1 MHLACGA
8 IYSTDGVQTMQLAC
22 SMLLF
27 VAVCAANQQST
38 NSLLCTTEQTVALT
52 LTPHPKNKNP
62 TQQGGNYR
70 VETKYDTNK
79 YVCRNKYDSMVV
91 NKYRKIVFHTQLA
104 AKLEWHGGFVRRFTK
119 TIKMLCYN
127 NAVHL
132 LLILLGSAPTT
143 KHETICFGIFF
154 WCYRYP
160 RCFVKNANTDSY
172 VFLSK
177 KNHQRWN
184 PIRSETGGGE
194 VRKTQN
200 ASPTLVI

>member
-1 MHLACGA
+1 MAFRQCSWH
-8 IYSTDGVQTMQLAC
+8 VQCFCLWQCVLQTNSQPT
-22 SMLLF
+22 
-27 VAVCAANQQST
+27 VCFAQQSK
-38 NSLLCTTEQTVALT
+38 LLPLP
-52 LTPHPKNKNP
+52 LHPTQFLKNKNP
-62 TQQGGNYR
+62 TQQCGNYR

-79 YVCRNKYDSMVV
+79 YVCRNKYDSMIV

-119 TIKMLCYN
+119 TIKMFCYN

-160 RCFVKNANTDSY
+160 RCFVKNANADSSN

-177 KNHQRWN
+177 KNHQR
-184 PIRSETGGGE
+184 
-194 VRKTQN
+194 
-200 ASPTLVI
+200 